1 MTDEDL
7 RQRLEKLDTDLRSFK
22 EDTHKRFISLEQK
35 LTDSEKVEAI
45 ATVRRDELTQR
56 FERLENSF
64 EKLSNNINW
73 LVKLIIGG
81 LVLAIVSFVVGGGI
95 AI

>member
-7 RQRLEKLDTDLRSFK
+7 RQRLEKLDADLRSFK
-22 EDTHKRFISLEQK
+22 EDTHKRFLSLEQK
-35 LTDSEKVEAI
+35 LTDAEKVEAI
-45 ATVRRDELTQR
+45 AAVRRDELTQR
-56 FERLENSF
+56 FDRMEAYF
-64 EKLSNNINW
+64 EKLNNNINW

-81 LVLAIVSFVVGGGI
+81 LVLAIVSFVVGGGL